1 MEQARELQ
9 EFGSSLLW
17 KVSNEEQSLRQN
29 AISFESSIRRV
40 RSMISSLV
48 AQKLLDRS
56 LAKEQYEK
64 DLQRAICIIAEGDAA
79 AFLPAK

>member
-1 MEQARELQ
+1 MEQAKELQ
-9 EFGSSLLW
+9 EFGTSLLW

-40 RSMISSLV
+40 RSIISSLV
-48 AQKLLDRS
+48 AQKLLDCC
-56 LAKEQYEK
+56 LASKYEE

-79 AFLPAK
+79 AFFPAK

>member
-1 MEQARELQ
+1 MEQAKELQ

-29 AISFESSIRRV
+29 AISFESFIRHI

-56 LAKEQYEK
+56 LTSKYEE
-64 DLQRAICIIAEGDAA
+64 DLQRAICIIAEGDVA
-79 AFLPAK
+79 AFFFPAK